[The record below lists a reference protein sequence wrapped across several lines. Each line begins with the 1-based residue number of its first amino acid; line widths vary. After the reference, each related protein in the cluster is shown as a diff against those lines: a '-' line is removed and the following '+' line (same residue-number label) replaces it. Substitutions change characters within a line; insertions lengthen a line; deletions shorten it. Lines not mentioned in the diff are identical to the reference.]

1 MSCPDWS
8 HLTAHR
14 RGDASEPEGWSEAL
28 SHLDGCTACRDEATA
43 ADPTLV
49 FRRLPP
55 VETGADE
62 IAAMRA
68 GVAALRRAGRVT
80 EPSRA
85 ARGGSSLGTKAFGG
99 RSSAWW
105 GRAAAAAVLAAG
117 LLTLQPGLGE
127 RTTAPGGTALV
138 FDGGF
143 DRGLRE
149 MPPVAW
155 LGDTAVSAV
164 DDIENPAASV
174 YHFDDEELAVVMV
187 VDPGLDV

>member
-1 MSCPDWS
+1 MSCPDWND
-8 HLTAHR
+8 LTAHR
-14 RGDASEPEGWSEAL
+14 HGDDAEPEGWSEAI
-28 SHLDGCTACRDEATA
+28 SHLDGCTACREEATA
-43 ADPTLV
+43 ADPTLI

-55 VETGADE
+55 VDPGADE

-68 GVAALRRAGRVT
+68 GVAALCRAGRVA

-85 ARGGSSLGTKAFGG
+85 ARGSSALGSGISGG

-105 GRAAAAAVLAAG
+105 GRVAAAAVLAAG
-117 LLTLQPGLGE
+117 LLTLQPGLGQ
-127 RTTAPGGTALV
+127 RPPAPAGPATVL
-138 FDGGF
+138 
-143 DRGLRE
+143 DRELDRSLEG
-149 MPPVAW
+149 MPSVAW
-155 LGDTAVSAV
+155 LGETGASPV